1 MNLLEQFE
9 IIKKQIKKSNYAP
22 GSVGRIFEYH
32 EIMRCNESGELP
44 EFIKLEPEE
53 KKKKRSIN

>member
-9 IIKKQIKKSNYAP
+9 RIKSKQKSIYQP
-22 GSVGRIFEYH
+22 GYVQRIFEIH
-32 EIMRCNESGELP
+32 ANNEKDESGQIP
-44 EFIKLEPEE
+44 IIIKLESEE

>member
-9 IIKKQIKKSNYAP
+9 RIKSRQKSIYQP
-22 GSVGRIFEYH
+22 GYFERIFEIH
-32 EIMRCNESGELP
+32 NNNEKDESGQIP
-44 EFIKLEPEE
+44 IIIKLEPEE

>member
-9 IIKKQIKKSNYAP
+9 RIKLKKKSIYGP
-22 GSVGRIFEYH
+22 GYIEKIFEIH
-32 EIMRCNESGELP
+32 ANNEKDESGQIP
-44 EFIKLEPEE
+44 IIIKLEPEE